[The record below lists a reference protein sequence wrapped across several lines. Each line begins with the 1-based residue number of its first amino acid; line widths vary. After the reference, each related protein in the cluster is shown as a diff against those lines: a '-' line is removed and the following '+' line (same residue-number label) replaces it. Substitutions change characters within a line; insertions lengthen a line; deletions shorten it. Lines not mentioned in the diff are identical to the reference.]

1 MKPIFGILCAL
12 VFCMQSHAQEIEHE
26 HPSHYA
32 LIENK
37 GQWDQKVLFQ
47 SKSQGNNIWVQQHGF
62 IYDIRDYSPMRR
74 AHMGKNTDTVTEI
87 KGLVAGAHFINSNEV
102 SEIVKEKALPY
113 YYNYF
118 LGNDSTKWASDVKS
132 FREVTLKNFYNGI
145 DLKVFDTPEK
155 FKYELWCSPGSPI
168 TDIQIDLVNFD
179 RISIDK
185 TGNLVLQTKLGAIIE
200 QKPVAYQM
208 LNGKLIPIS
217 CAFKLNGSVLT
228 FKLGKFDPLASVI
241 IDPVLVFATYSGSP
255 SDNFGMTATY
265 GHDGSA
271 YSAGTVFGNAYPTP
285 DNSAYDVTSN
295 FTQITNPVYGITDVY
310 VSKYSADGS
319 TMLWTTFLGGGN
331 TSNGTETAH
340 SLICDPNDNLYVY
353 GATSST
359 DFPIV
364 GGYQTSHGGGTPMA
378 NFFYNGVYFTNQ
390 GTDIYVAKISA
401 NGHNLLASTYMG
413 GSLNDGVNIRSNPFI
428 YTTPPPNHIYG
439 GPSDYDSLTTNYGDN
454 FRGEIML
461 DSLGNCLI
469 ASCSRSANFPVL
481 NAFQPTIGGQQD
493 GVLFKLNSNLS
504 TLIWSSYFG
513 GSNNDAC
520 YSVKIDSS
528 YNVVF
533 SGGTT
538 SNNIPGTAGGLNP
551 SYLGG
556 KADGFVGKLTP
567 NGQTL
572 VQSTYLGAN
581 QYDQAFF
588 VEINRN
594 DEVFVLG
601 QSQGGNFPV
610 INSQSYPG
618 SSQFIA
624 KLNPGLTAI
633 LNSTVFGNG
642 QPNIN
647 ISPAAFLVD
656 ICGNMYVSGWGA
668 NILQPTGLDGMP
680 VSSDALQS
688 TPANGFDFYLFVYK
702 RDFSGLLYGSYLGG
716 NQAEEHVDGGT
727 SRFDKNGVVYQSVCG
742 GCGGSSDFPTTPNAW
757 SNLNLNNSAITPGSN
772 NNCNNVVFKFDFQ
785 LLPKAEFNPSG
796 LGGCEDYTVT
806 LTNTSSQS
814 DSYEWDFGNGTTSTV
829 FSPTVTY
836 TEPGTYTV
844 QLRVTDSVCLLT
856 DTNEITITVLPDIQ
870 LAVSNDTILCSPMP
884 LTFTANSFG
893 SADYFI
899 WSSDILFSDTLNPS
913 TADSVLNITPGG
925 TTTYYVRAG
934 NTYCSKIDSVTVY
947 FIGGSLAIKGNDSIC
962 LNEPTTLTAN
972 IQVPG
977 VTFSYVWSPMS
988 ILTPTTQQNVVIA
1001 NPPVNQWVYV
1011 DANGSNGCFD
1021 RDSIYITVGTL
1032 SGAITAQA
1040 SPEYVVPG
1048 SSSTLTASPS
1058 GYSYV
1063 WYPQAGLSSPY
1074 SQITQATPEQTTL
1087 YTVSITDGICT
1098 KSASVKVNVLEV
1110 VCDRTY
1116 VYVPNA
1122 FSPNGDLENDV
1133 LYVRSAIATKILFRI
1148 FDRWGEMVFETT
1160 DQNIGWDGTFRDKL
1174 LKPDTYDYYLE
1185 ATCVQGEQ
1193 KIIKGNVTLIR

>member
-1 MKPIFGILCAL
+1 MKLLLLMFCVL
-12 VFCMQSHAQEIEHE
+12 VFGGQFVAQEIEHA
-26 HPSHYA
+26 HNNHYA
-32 LIENK
+32 LVENK
-37 GQWDQKVLFQ
+37 GQWDEKVLFQ

-62 IYDIRDYSPMRR
+62 IYDIRDYSPMKRI
-74 AHMGKNTDTVTEI
+74 HLGETVDSITQI
-87 KGLVAGAHFINSNEV
+87 KGVLAGAHFINSNEV
-102 SEIVKEKALPY
+102 SEIIKEKPLTY

-118 LGNDSTKWASDVKS
+118 LGNNSTKWASDVRS
-132 FREVTLKNFYNGI
+132 FQEVTLKNFYNGI

-168 TDIQIDLVNFD
+168 NTIQIDLVNFD
-179 RISIDK
+179 RVSINKAGD
-185 TGNLVLQTKLGAIIE
+185 LVLKTKLGEIIE
-200 QKPVAYQM
+200 QKPIAYQL
-208 LNGKLIPIS
+208 LNGKISPIPCS
-217 CAFKLNGSVLT
+217 FKLNGTVLS

-295 FTQITNPVYGITDVY
+295 FTSVTNGSYGITDVY
-310 VSKYSADGS
+310 VSKYASDGS

-331 TSNGTETAH
+331 GTQGTETAH
-340 SLICDPNDNLYVY
+340 SLICDANDNLYIY

-364 GGYQTSHGGGTPMA
+364 GGYQTGHAGGVPLA
-378 NFFYNGVYFTNQ
+378 NFYFNGVYFTNQ

-413 GSLNDGVNIRSNPFI
+413 GLQNDGVNIRSNPAV
-428 YTTPPPNHIYG
+428 YASPPPSHIYG
-439 GPSDYDSLTTNYGDN
+439 NTTDYDSLTTNYGDN

-461 DSLGNCLI
+461 DSVGNCMV
-469 ASCSRSANFPVL
+469 ASCSRSANFPTM
-481 NAFQPTIGGQQD
+481 NAFQPTLGGQQD
-493 GVLFKLNSNLS
+493 GVLFKLSSDLS
-504 TLIWSSYFG
+504 TLMWSSYFG

-528 YNVVF
+528 SNVVF

-538 SNNIPGTAGGLNP
+538 STNIPGTAGGLNP
-551 SYLGG
+551 NYLGG

-572 VQSTYLGAN
+572 LQSTYIGAN

-594 DEVFVLG
+594 DEIFVLG
-601 QSQGGNFPV
+601 QSVGGNFPV

-624 KLNPGLTAI
+624 KLNPTLTSI
-633 LNSTVFGNG
+633 VNSTVFGNG
-642 QPNIN
+642 GPNIN

-668 NILQPTGLDGMP
+668 NILQTTPLSGMP
-680 VSSDALQS
+680 ISSDAFQS
-688 TPANGFDFYLFVYK
+688 TTAGFDFYLFVYK
-702 RDFSGLLYGSYLGG
+702 RDFSGLLYASYLGG
-716 NQAEEHVDGGT
+716 NQSHEHVDGGT

-742 GCGGSSDFPTTPNAW
+742 GCGGHSDFPTSANAW
-757 SNLNLNNSAITPGSN
+757 SNLNLSS
-772 NNCNNVVFKFDFQ
+772 NCNNVVFKFDFQ

-806 LTNTSSQS
+806 LTNTSSPS
-814 DSYEWDFGNGTTSTV
+814 DSYEWDFGNGVTSTV

-836 TEPGTYTV
+836 TDPGTYTV

-856 DTNEITITVLPDIQ
+856 DTNQINITVLPSIQ
-870 LAVSNDTILCSPMP
+870 LSTSNDTILCSPLP
-884 LTFTANSFG
+884 LTFTANSNG
-893 SADYFI
+893 TADSFI
-899 WSSDILFSDTLNPS
+899 WSSNNQFTDTLNV
-913 TADSVLNITPGG
+913 TVADSILNITPTA
-925 TTTYYVRAG
+925 TTTYYIKAG
-934 NTYCSKIDSVTVY
+934 NSFCSKTDSVTVY
-947 FIGGSLAIKGNDSIC
+947 FIGGSLSLTGNDSIC
-962 LNEPTTLTAN
+962 LNDPTTLTAS
-972 IQVPG
+972 IQIPN
-977 VTFSYVWSPMS
+977 VTFNYVWSPTS
-988 ILTPTTQQNVVIA
+988 ILTPTAQQNVVIA
-1001 NPPVNQWVYV
+1001 NPPTSQWVYV

-1021 RDSIYITVGTL
+1021 SDSIYITVGNIAGTI
-1032 SGAITAQA
+1032 SAQA
-1040 SPEYVVPG
+1040 NPEYIVPG
-1048 SSSTLTASPS
+1048 GSSTLTALPA

-1063 WYPQAGLSSPY
+1063 WFPQTGLSNPY
-1074 SQITQATPEQTTL
+1074 GRITQATPEQTTQ
-1087 YTVSITDGICT
+1087 YIVNVTDGICI

-1160 DQNIGWDGTFRDKL
+1160 DQNIGWDGTFRNKL

>member
-1 MKPIFGILCAL
+1 MKPIFSIFCAL
-12 VFCMQSHAQEIEHE
+12 VFYTQIHAQEIEHQ

-32 LIENK
+32 LVENK
-37 GQWDQKVLFQ
+37 GQWDDKVLFQ
-47 SKSQGNNIWVQQHGF
+47 SRSQGNNIWVQQHGF
-62 IYDIRDYSPMRR
+62 LYDLRDYSPMKR
-74 AHMGKNTDTVTEI
+74 AHLGEGTDTSTEI
-87 KGLVAGAHFINSNEV
+87 KSVLSAAHFINSNEV
-102 SEIVKEKALPY
+102 YEIIKEKPLPY

-118 LGNDSTKWASDVKS
+118 LGNDSTKWTSDVRS
-132 FREVTLKNFYNGI
+132 FHEVTLKNFYNGI

-168 TDIQIDLVNFD
+168 TSIQIDLIHFQQ
-179 RISIDK
+179 ISIAKNGDLILK
-185 TGNLVLQTKLGAIIE
+185 TSLGEIIE
-200 QKPVAYQM
+200 QKPIAYQL
-208 LNGKLIPIS
+208 LNGKLTEIS
-217 CAFKLNGSVLT
+217 CAFKLNGTVLS
-228 FKLGKFDPLASVI
+228 FKLGKFNPLASVI

-265 GHDGSA
+265 GYDGSA

-285 DNSAYDVTSN
+285 DNSAYDITST
-295 FTQITNPVYGITDVY
+295 FTAVTNPTYGITDVF
-310 VSKYSADGS
+310 VSKYSSDGED
-319 TMLWTTFLGGGN
+319 MIWTTFLGGGSP
-331 TSNGTETAH
+331 TQGTETAH
-340 SLICDPNDNLYVY
+340 SLICDRNNNLYIY

-359 DFPIV
+359 NFPIV
-364 GGYQTSHGGGTPMA
+364 NGYQTTHGGGTPLA
-378 NFFYNGVYFTNQ
+378 NFYYNGVYFTNQ

-413 GSLNDGVNIRSNPFI
+413 GLLNDGVNISSNPTV
-428 YTTPPPNHIYG
+428 YPSPPPAHIYG
-439 GPSDYDSLTTNYGDN
+439 STADYDSLTNNYGDN

-461 DSLGNCLI
+461 DSLGNCI
-469 ASCSRSANFPVL
+469 VASCSRSDNFPVL
-481 NAFQPTIGGQQD
+481 NAFQPTKGGQQD
-493 GVLFKLNSNLS
+493 GVLFKLSSNLS
-504 TLIWSSYFG
+504 TLMWSSYFG
-513 GSNNDAC
+513 GSKNDAC

-533 SGGTT
+533 AGGTA

-551 SYLGG
+551 GYLGG

-572 VQSTYLGAN
+572 TQSTYIGTN
-581 QYDQAFF
+581 QYDQVFF

-594 DEVFVLG
+594 DEIFVLG
-601 QSQGGNFPV
+601 QSVGGNFPV

-624 KLNPGLTAI
+624 KLNPTLTAI
-633 LNSTVFGNG
+633 VNSTVFGNG
-642 QPNIN
+642 SPNIN

-668 NILQPTGLDGMP
+668 NILQGTPLTGMP
-680 VSSDALQS
+680 VSSDAFQS
-688 TPANGFDFYLFVYK
+688 SSGDGFNFYLFVYK

-716 NQAEEHVDGGT
+716 GQAHEHVDGGT

-742 GCGGSSDFPTTPNAW
+742 GCGGNSDFPTTPNAW
-757 SNLNLNNSAITPGSN
+757 SNTNLST
-772 NNCNNVVFKFDFQ
+772 NCNNVVFKFDFQ
-785 LLPKAEFNPSG
+785 LLPKAEFNSSG

-806 LTNTSSQS
+806 LTNTSSPS

-836 TEPGTYTV
+836 TDPGVYDIE
-844 QLRVTDSVCLLT
+844 LRVTDSVCLLT
-856 DTNEITITVLPDIQ
+856 DTTQITITVLPEIQ
-870 LAVSNDTILCSPMP
+870 LAVSNDTILCSPLP
-884 LTFTANSFG
+884 LVFTANSFG
-893 SADYFI
+893 SADFFI
-899 WSSDILFSDTLNPS
+899 WSSNNQFTDTLN
-913 TADSVLNITPGG
+913 TTIADSTLTMTPGA
-925 TTTYYVRAG
+925 TTTYYVQAG
-934 NTYCSKIDSVTVY
+934 NSFCSEIDSVTVY
-947 FIGGSLAIKGNDSIC
+947 FIGGTLDISGNDSIC
-962 LNEPTTLTAN
+962 LSEPTTLTAL
-972 IQVPG
+972 IQIPG
-977 VTFSYVWSPMS
+977 ITFNYVWSPIS
-988 ILTPTTQQNVVIA
+988 ILTPTAQQNVVIA
-1001 NPPVNQWVYV
+1001 NPPTSQWVYV
-1011 DANGSNGCFD
+1011 DASGSNGCFD
-1021 RDSIYITVGTL
+1021 RDSIFVTVGSI
-1032 SGAITAQA
+1032 SGAITATA
-1040 SPEYVVPG
+1040 NPEYVVPG
-1048 SSSTLTASPS
+1048 GSSTLTALPA

-1063 WYPQAGLSSPY
+1063 WFPQAGLSNPY
-1074 SQITQATPEQTTL
+1074 SQITQATPEQTTT
-1087 YTVSITDGICT
+1087 YVVSVTDGICT

-1116 VYVPNA
+1116 VYIPNA

>member
-1 MKPIFGILCAL
+1 MKPIFGIFCAL
-12 VFCMQSHAQEIEHE
+12 VFYVQSHAQEIAHE
-26 HPSHYA
+26 HPKHYA
-32 LIENK
+32 LVENK
-37 GQWDQKVLFQ
+37 GQWDEKVLFR
-47 SKSQGNNIWVQQHGF
+47 SRSQGNNIWVQQHGF
-62 IYDIRDYSPMRR
+62 IYDIRDYSPMWR
-74 AHMGKNTDTVTEI
+74 AHMGKSRDSVTEI

-102 SEIVKEKALPY
+102 SEIIKEKPLGY

-118 LGNDSTKWASDVKS
+118 IGNDSTRWASDVKS

-145 DLKVFDTPEK
+145 DLKIFDTPEK
-155 FKYELWCSPGSPI
+155 FKYELWCSPGSPVQ
-168 TDIQIDLVNFD
+168 DIQIDMVNFD
-179 RISIDK
+179 RVSINKNGD
-185 TGNLVLQTKLGAIIE
+185 LVLQTKLGEIIE
-200 QKPVAYQM
+200 QKPIAYQM
-208 LNGKLIPIS
+208 LNGKLTPVS
-217 CAFKLNGSVLT
+217 CAFKLNGTILT
-228 FKLGKFDPLASVI
+228 FRLGKFDPLASVI

-265 GHDGSA
+265 GYDGTA

-285 DNSAYDVTSN
+285 DNAAFDVTSN
-295 FTQITNPVYGITDVY
+295 FTQTTNPTYGITDVF
-310 VSKYSADGS
+310 VSKYSPDGEN
-319 TMLWTTFLGGGN
+319 MLWTTFLGGGN
-331 TSNGTETAH
+331 TTDGSETAH
-340 SLICDPNDNLYVY
+340 SLICDQNNNLYIY

-359 DFPIV
+359 DFPTV
-364 GGYQTSHGGGTPMA
+364 NAYQAAHAGGVSGA
-378 NFFYNGVYFTNQ
+378 NFTSNGVYFNTQ
-390 GTDIYVAKISA
+390 GTDIYVSKISA
-401 NGHNLLASTYMG
+401 NGHNLLASTYVG
-413 GSLNDGVNIRSNPFI
+413 GSQNDGVNMKS
-428 YTTPPPNHIYG
+428 G
-439 GPSDYDSLTTNYGDN
+439 VLSYDSLTTNYGDN

-461 DSLGNCLI
+461 DSIGNCI
-469 ASCSRSANFPVL
+469 VASSSRSTNFPVL
-481 NAFQPTIGGQQD
+481 NAFQPAKAGQQD
-493 GVLFKLNSNLS
+493 GVIFKLSNDLS
-504 TLIWSSYFG
+504 TMMWSSYFG
-513 GSNNDAC
+513 GTNNDAC

-528 YNVVF
+528 YNIVF
-533 SGGTT
+533 SGGT
-538 SNNIPGTAGGLNP
+538 SSPDIPGTTGGLNP
-551 SYLGG
+551 NYLGG

-572 VQSTYLGAN
+572 TQSTYIGAN

-594 DEVFVLG
+594 DEIFVLG
-601 QSQGGNFPV
+601 QSVGGNFPV
-610 INSQSYPG
+610 INSQSYPN

-624 KLNPGLTAI
+624 KLNPTLTTI
-633 LNSTVFGNG
+633 MNSTVFGNG
-642 QPNIN
+642 SPNIN

-668 NILQPTGLDGMP
+668 NILQTTPLSGMP
-680 VSSDALQS
+680 ISPDAYQSSSGD
-688 TPANGFDFYLFVYK
+688 GFNFYLFVYK
-702 RDFSGLLYGSYLGG
+702 RDFSGLLYASYLGG
-716 NQAEEHVDGGT
+716 DEAEEHVDGGT

-757 SNLNLNNSAITPGSN
+757 SNFNLNSGPGTN

-806 LTNTSSQS
+806 FTNTSSPS
-814 DSYEWDFGNGTTSTV
+814 DSYEWDLGNGNTSTV

-856 DTNEITITVLPDIQ
+856 DTTEITINVLPDIQ
-870 LAVSNDTILCSPMP
+870 LAVSNDTILCSPLP
-884 LTFTANSFG
+884 LTFTANSSG

-913 TADSVLNITPGG
+913 VADSVLNITPGG
-925 TTTYYVRAG
+925 TTTYYIRAG
-934 NTYCSKIDSVTVY
+934 NAYCSKIDSVTVF
-947 FIGGSLAIKGNDSIC
+947 FIGGSLAITGNDSIC

-972 IQVPG
+972 IQVPN
-977 VTFSYVWSPMS
+977 VTFNYVWSPMN
-988 ILTPTTQQNVVIA
+988 ILTATPQENVVIA
-1001 NPPVNQWVYV
+1001 NPPTSQWVYV

-1021 RDSIYITVGTL
+1021 RDSIYVSVGTL
-1032 SGAITAQA
+1032 SGAVTAQA
-1040 SPEYVVPG
+1040 NPEYVVPG

-1074 SQITQATPEQTTL
+1074 SQITQAAPEQTTL

>member
-1 MKPIFGILCAL
+1 MKPIFGIFCAL
-12 VFCMQSHAQEIEHE
+12 VFCTRLVAQEIEHQ

-32 LIENK
+32 LVENK
-37 GQWDQKVLFQ
+37 GQWDEKVLFQ
-47 SKSQGNNIWVQQHGF
+47 SKSRGNNIWVQQHGF
-62 IYDIRDYSPMRR
+62 LYDLRDYSPMRR
-74 AHMGKNTDTVTEI
+74 AHAQKSTDTLTSDQLQGV
-87 KGLVAGAHFINSNEV
+87 LAGAHFINSNEV
-102 SEIVKEKALPY
+102 YEIIKEQPLPF

-118 LGNDSTKWASDVKS
+118 LGNDSSRWTSDVRS

-155 FKYELWCSPGSPI
+155 FKYELWCAPGSPI
-168 TDIQIDLVNFD
+168 NSIQIELKNF
-179 RISIDK
+179 RQISIAKNGD
-185 TGNLVLQTKLGAIIE
+185 LILQTGLCEIIE
-200 QKPVAYQM
+200 QKPIAYQL
-208 LNGKLIPIS
+208 LNGKLSPIS
-217 CAFKLNGSVLT
+217 CMFKLVGNILS
-228 FKLGKFDPLASVI
+228 FKLGKFDPLASII

-271 YSAGTVFGNAYPTP
+271 YSAGTLFGNAYPTP

-295 FTQITNPVYGITDVY
+295 FTAVTNPTYGITDVY
-310 VSKYSADGS
+310 VSKYSADGQD
-319 TMLWTTFLGGGN
+319 MIWTTFLGGGN
-331 TSNGTETAH
+331 GTQGTETAH
-340 SLICDPNDNLYVY
+340 SLITDKNDNLYIY

-364 GGYQTSHGGGTPMA
+364 GGYQTSHAGGA
-378 NFFYNGVYFTNQ
+378 SNSNFYFNGVYFTNQ

-413 GSLNDGVNIRSNPFI
+413 GSLNDGINTKVTSGI
-428 YTTPPPNHIYG
+428 YN
-439 GPSDYDSLTTNYGDN
+439 SVASYDSLTTNYGDN
-454 FRGEIML
+454 FRGEIMI
-461 DSLGNCLI
+461 DSLGNCLV
-469 ASCSRSANFPVL
+469 ASCSRSDNFPTL
-481 NAFQPTIGGQQD
+481 NAFQPAKGGQQD
-493 GVLFKLNSNLS
+493 GVLFKLSNDLS
-504 TLIWSSYFG
+504 TLMWSSYFG

-533 SGGTT
+533 SGGT
-538 SNNIPGTAGGLNP
+538 SSSDLPGTTGGLNP
-551 SYLGG
+551 NYLGG

-572 VQSTYLGAN
+572 LQSTYLGAN

-594 DEVFVLG
+594 DEIFVLG
-601 QSQGGNFPV
+601 QSVGGNFPV

-624 KLNPGLTAI
+624 KLNPTLTSI
-633 LNSTVFGNG
+633 VNSTVFGNG
-642 QPNIN
+642 NPGIN

-668 NILQPTGLDGMP
+668 NILQSTPLSGMP
-680 VSSDALQS
+680 LSPDAYQN
-688 TPANGFDFYLFVYK
+688 TTTGFDFYLFVYK
-702 RDFSGLLYGSYLGG
+702 RDFSGLLYGSYMGG
-716 NQAEEHVDGGT
+716 VSAEEHVDGGT
-727 SRFDKNGVVYQSVCG
+727 SRFDKNGVVYQSVCAGCNTCG
-742 GCGGSSDFPTTPNAW
+742 GCPNVNSDFPTTPNAW
-757 SNLNLNNSAITPGSN
+757 SNLNLNDTDLNPGSN

-796 LGGCEDYTVT
+796 VGGCEDYTVT
-806 LTNTSSQS
+806 LTNTSSPS
-814 DSYEWDFGNGTTSTV
+814 DSYEWDFGNGVTSTV

-856 DTNEITITVLPDIQ
+856 DTNQITITVLPDIQ
-870 LAVSNDTILCSPMP
+870 LAVSNDTILCSPLP
-884 LTFTANSFG
+884 LTFTANSSG
-893 SADYFI
+893 TADYFV
-899 WSSDILFSDTLNPS
+899 WSSNLQFTDTLNP
-913 TADSVLNITPGG
+913 TVADSVISVTPGA

-934 NTYCSKIDSVTVY
+934 NAYCSKIDSVTVF
-947 FIGGSLAIKGNDSIC
+947 FIGGSLEITGNDSIC
-962 LNEPTTLTAN
+962 LNEPTTLTAL

-977 VTFSYVWSPMS
+977 ITFNYTWSPTN
-988 ILTPTTQQNVVIA
+988 ILTPTPQQNVVIA
-1001 NPPVNQWVYV
+1001 NPPASQWVYV
-1011 DANGSNGCFD
+1011 DASGSNGCFD
-1021 RDSIYITVGTL
+1021 RDSIFVTVGSI
-1032 SGAITAQA
+1032 SGAVTAQA
-1040 SPEYVVPG
+1040 NPEYIVPG
-1048 SSSTLTASPS
+1048 GSSTLTALPA

-1063 WYPQAGLSSPY
+1063 WFPQAGLSNPY
-1074 SQITQATPEQTTL
+1074 SQITQATPEQTMT
-1087 YTVSITDGICT
+1087 YIVSVTDGICT

-1133 LYVRSAIATKILFRI
+1133 LYVRSAIATKILFRV

>member
-1 MKPIFGILCAL
+1 MKLLLLIFCVL
-12 VFCMQSHAQEIEHE
+12 VFGGQLVAQEIEHT
-26 HPSHYA
+26 HNTHYA

-37 GQWDQKVLFQ
+37 GQWAEKVLFQ

-74 AHMGKNTDTVTEI
+74 AHMGEASDSVTQI
-87 KGLVAGAHFINSNEV
+87 KGILAGAHFINSNEV
-102 SEIVKEKALPY
+102 SDIVKEKPLTY

-118 LGNDSTKWASDVKS
+118 LGNDSTKWASDVRS
-132 FREVTLKNFYNGI
+132 FQEVTLKNFYNGI

-168 TDIQIDLVNFD
+168 NAIQVDMVNFD
-179 RISIDK
+179 QVSINK
-185 TGNLVLQTKLGAIIE
+185 TGDLVLKTKQGVITE
-200 QKPVAYQM
+200 QKPVAYQL
-208 LNGKLIPIS
+208 LNGKLTEIS
-217 CAFKLNGSVLT
+217 CAFKLNGTVLT
-228 FKLGKFDPLASVI
+228 FKLGKFDPLANII

-255 SDNFGMTATY
+255 TDNFGMTATY

-295 FTQITNPVYGITDVY
+295 FTSVTNGSYGITDVY
-310 VSKYSADGS
+310 VSKYSSDGS
-319 TMLWTTFLGGGN
+319 NMIWTTFLGGGG
-331 TSNGTETAH
+331 TTQGTETAH
-340 SLICDPNDNLYVY
+340 SLICDVNDNLYIY

-364 GGYQTSHGGGTPMA
+364 GGYQAGHGGGTPLA
-378 NFFYNGVYFTNQ
+378 NFFFNGVYFTNQ

-413 GSLNDGVNIRSNPFI
+413 GSQNDGVNIRSNPAV
-428 YTTPPPNHIYG
+428 YASPPPTHIYG
-439 GPSDYDSLTTNYGDN
+439 NTTDYDSLTTNYGDN

-461 DSLGNCLI
+461 DSLGNCLV
-469 ASCSRSANFPVL
+469 ASCSRSANFPTL
-481 NAFQPTIGGQQD
+481 NAFQSTLGGQQD
-493 GVLFKLNSNLS
+493 GVLFKLNSDLS
-504 TLIWSSYFG
+504 TLMWSSYFG

-538 SNNIPGTAGGLNP
+538 STNIPGTAGGLNP
-551 SYLGG
+551 NYLGG

-572 VQSTYLGAN
+572 LQSTYIGAN

-594 DEVFVLG
+594 DEIFVLG
-601 QSQGGNFPV
+601 QSTGGNFPV

-624 KLNPGLTAI
+624 KLNPTLTSI
-633 LNSTVFGNG
+633 INSTVFGNG

-668 NILQPTGLDGMP
+668 NILQSTPLSGMP
-680 VSSDALQS
+680 VSSDAFQAN
-688 TPANGFDFYLFVYK
+688 PANGFDFYLFVYK

-742 GCGGSSDFPTTPNAW
+742 GCGGHSDFPTSANAW
-757 SNLNLNNSAITPGSN
+757 SNNNLSS
-772 NNCNNVVFKFDFQ
+772 NCNNVVFKFDFQ
-785 LLPKAEFNPSG
+785 LLPKAEFNASG

-806 LTNTSSQS
+806 LTNTSSPS
-814 DSYEWDFGNGTTSTV
+814 DAYQWDFGNGTTSTV

-836 TEPGTYTV
+836 TEPGIYDV

-856 DTNEITITVLPDIQ
+856 DTTQITITVLPEIQ
-870 LAVSNDTILCSPMP
+870 LAVSNDTILCSPLP
-884 LTFTANSFG
+884 LVFTANSFG
-893 SADYFI
+893 TADSFI
-899 WSSDILFSDTLNPS
+899 WSSNNQFTDTLNV
-913 TADSVLNITPGG
+913 TVADSIVNVTPGT
-925 TTTYYVRAG
+925 TTTYYISAG
-934 NTYCSKIDSVTVY
+934 NAYCSKIDSVTVY
-947 FIGGSLAIKGNDSIC
+947 FIGGSLSLTGNDSIC
-962 LNEPTTLTAN
+962 LNDPTTLTAS
-972 IQVPG
+972 IQIPG

-988 ILTPTTQQNVVIA
+988 ILTPTAQQNVVIA
-1001 NPPVNQWVYV
+1001 NPLTSQWVYV

-1021 RDSIYITVGTL
+1021 RDSIYISVGSI

-1040 SPEYVVPG
+1040 NPEFVVPG
-1048 SSSTLTASPS
+1048 NSTTLTALPA

-1063 WYPQAGLSSPY
+1063 WFPQAGLSNPY
-1074 SQITQATPEQTTL
+1074 GQITQATPEQTTQ
-1087 YTVSITDGICT
+1087 YVVNVTDGICI

-1148 FDRWGEMVFETT
+1148 FDRWGELVFETT
-1160 DQNIGWDGTFRDKL
+1160 DQAIGWDGTFRDKL

>member
-1 MKPIFGILCAL
+1 MKPIFGIFCAL
-12 VFCMQSHAQEIEHE
+12 VFYMQFYAQEIEHQ

-32 LIENK
+32 LVENK
-37 GQWDQKVLFQ
+37 GQWDEKVLFQ
-47 SKSQGNNIWVQQHGF
+47 SRSQGNNIWVQQHGF
-62 IYDIRDYSPMRR
+62 LYDLRDYSPMKR
-74 AHMGKNTDTVTEI
+74 AHLGKSADTSTEI
-87 KGLVAGAHFINSNEV
+87 KSSLSAANFLNSNEV
-102 SEIVKEKALPY
+102 YEIIKEKPLPY

-118 LGNDSTKWASDVKS
+118 LGNDSTKWTSDVRS

-168 TDIQIDLVNFD
+168 NNIQIDLIHFQQV
-179 RISIDK
+179 SIAKNGDLILR
-185 TGNLVLQTKLGAIIE
+185 TSLGEIIE
-200 QKPVAYQM
+200 QKPIAYQL
-208 LNGKLIPIS
+208 LNGKLTEIP
-217 CAFKLNGSVLT
+217 CNFKLNGTILS
-228 FKLGKFDPLASVI
+228 FKLGKYNPLASVI

-265 GHDGSA
+265 GYDGSA
-271 YSAGTVFGNAYPTP
+271 YSAGTIYGNAYPTP
-285 DNSAYDVTSN
+285 DNSAYDITST
-295 FTQITNPVYGITDVY
+295 FTAVTNPTYGITDVF
-310 VSKYSADGS
+310 VSKYSPDGQD
-319 TMLWTTFLGGGN
+319 MLWTTFLGGGSP
-331 TSNGTETAH
+331 TEGTETAH
-340 SLICDPNDNLYVY
+340 SLICDRNNNLYIY

-359 DFPIV
+359 NFPTV
-364 GGYQTSHGGGTPMA
+364 NAYQPLHAGGAAGA
-378 NFFYNGVYFTNQ
+378 NFTSNGVHFNSP
-390 GTDIYVAKISA
+390 GTDIYVSKISA
-401 NGHNLLASTYMG
+401 NGHNLLASTYVG
-413 GSLNDGVNIRSNPFI
+413 GSLNDGVNMKSGAN
-428 YTTPPPNHIYG
+428 T
-439 GPSDYDSLTTNYGDN
+439 YDSLTTNYGDN

-469 ASCSRSANFPVL
+469 ASSSRSNNFPVL
-481 NAFQPTIGGQQD
+481 NAFQPTKAGQQD
-493 GVLFKLNSNLS
+493 GVIFKLTSDLS
-504 TLIWSSYFG
+504 TMLWSSYFG
-513 GSNNDAC
+513 GTNNDAC

-533 SGGTT
+533 SGGT
-538 SNNIPGTAGGLNP
+538 SSLDIPGTTGGLQP

-572 VQSTYLGAN
+572 TQSTYIGAN

-594 DEVFVLG
+594 DEIFVLG
-601 QSQGGNFPV
+601 QSVGGNFPV
-610 INSQSYPG
+610 INSQSYPN

-624 KLNPGLTAI
+624 KLNPTLTTI
-633 LNSTVFGNG
+633 VNSTVFGNG
-642 QPNIN
+642 SPNIN

-668 NILQPTGLDGMP
+668 NILQATPLSGMP
-680 VSSDALQS
+680 VSSDAFQS
-688 TPANGFDFYLFVYK
+688 SSGDGFNFYLFVYK

-716 NQAEEHVDGGT
+716 GQAQEHVDGGT
-727 SRFDKNGVVYQSVCG
+727 SRFDKNGIVYQSVCG
-742 GCGGSSDFPTTPNAW
+742 GCQGHSDFPTTPNAW
-757 SNLNLNNSAITPGSN
+757 SNNNLST
-772 NNCNNVVFKFDFQ
+772 NCNNVVFKFDFQ

-806 LTNTSSQS
+806 LTNTSSPS

-836 TEPGTYTV
+836 TEPGVYSV

-870 LAVSNDTILCSPMP
+870 LAVSNDTILCSPLP
-884 LTFTANSFG
+884 LVFTANSFG

-899 WSSDILFSDTLNPS
+899 WSSNSQFTDTLN
-913 TADSVLNITPGG
+913 TTVADSILNVTPGA
-925 TTTYYVRAG
+925 TTTYYVQAG
-934 NTYCSKIDSVTVY
+934 NAFCSKIDSVTVY
-947 FIGGSLAIKGNDSIC
+947 FIGGTLNISGNDSIC
-962 LNEPTTLTAN
+962 LNEPTTLTAL
-972 IQVPG
+972 IQIPG
-977 VTFSYVWSPMS
+977 ITFNYVWSPTS
-988 ILTPTTQQNVVIA
+988 ILTPTAQQNVVIA
-1001 NPPVNQWVYV
+1001 NPPTSQWVYV
-1011 DANGSNGCFD
+1011 DASGSNGCFD
-1021 RDSIYITVGTL
+1021 RDSIFVTVGSI
-1032 SGAITAQA
+1032 SGAVTATA
-1040 SPEYVVPG
+1040 NPEYIVPG
-1048 SSSTLTASPS
+1048 GSSTLTALPA

-1063 WYPQAGLSSPY
+1063 WFPPIGLSNPY
-1074 SQITQATPEQTTL
+1074 SQITQATPEQTTT
-1087 YTVSITDGICT
+1087 YVVSVTDGICT
-1098 KSASVKVNVLEV
+1098 KSASVKVHVLEV

-1116 VYVPNA
+1116 VYIPNA

>member
-1 MKPIFGILCAL
+1 MKPIFGIFCAL
-12 VFCMQSHAQEIEHE
+12 VFYVQSYAQEINHE

-32 LIENK
+32 LVENK
-37 GQWDQKVLFQ
+37 GQWDEKVLFQ
-47 SKSQGNNIWVQQHGF
+47 SRSQGNNIWVQQHGF
-62 IYDIRDYSPMRR
+62 LYDLRDYSPMKR
-74 AHMGKNTDTVTEI
+74 AHAVNNPDTSTTI
-87 KGLVAGAHFINSNEV
+87 KSTLSAAHFIGSNEV
-102 SEIVKEKALPY
+102 YEIVKEQPLPY

-118 LGNDSTKWASDVKS
+118 LGNDSSRWTSDVRS

-145 DLKVFDTPEK
+145 DLKIFDTPEK
-155 FKYELWCSPGSPI
+155 FKYELWCSPGSPMGNI
-168 TDIQIDLVNFD
+168 RVDLKNFRQISIAKNGDLVLET
-179 RISIDK
+179 S
-185 TGNLVLQTKLGAIIE
+185 LGKIIE
-200 QKPVAYQM
+200 QKPVAYQL
-208 LNGKLIPIS
+208 LNGKLTEIP
-217 CAFKLNGSVLT
+217 CAFKLNGTILT
-228 FKLGKFDPLASVI
+228 FKLGKYNPLASVI

-265 GHDGSA
+265 GYDGTA

-295 FTQITNPVYGITDVY
+295 FTQTTNPVYGITDVY
-310 VSKYSADGS
+310 VSRYSADGE

-331 TSNGTETAH
+331 ISQGTETAH
-340 SLICDPNDNLYVY
+340 SLICDQNNNLYVY

-364 GGYQTSHGGGTPMA
+364 GGYQTAHAGGASGS
-378 NFFYNGVYFTNQ
+378 NFYYNGVYFTNQ

-413 GSLNDGVNIRSNPFI
+413 GSLNDGVNIRSNPTV
-428 YTTPPPNHIYG
+428 YTVPPPNYIYG
-439 GPSDYDSLTTNYGDN
+439 GPNDYDSLTTNYGDN

-461 DSLGNCLI
+461 DSLGNCLV

-481 NAFQPTIGGQQD
+481 NAFQPASGGQQD

-504 TLIWSSYFG
+504 TLMWSSYFG

-533 SGGTT
+533 AGGTSST
-538 SNNIPGTAGGLNP
+538 NLPGTTGGLNP
-551 SYLGG
+551 GYLGG
-556 KADGFVGKLTP
+556 ECDGFVGKLTP

-572 VQSTYLGAN
+572 LQSTYIGDTL
-581 QYDQAFF
+581 YDQTFF
-588 VEINRN
+588 IEINRN
-594 DEVFVLG
+594 DEIFVLG
-601 QSQGGNFPV
+601 QSEGGNFPV
-610 INSQSYPG
+610 INSQSYPN

-624 KLNPGLTAI
+624 KLDPNLTSI

-642 QPNIN
+642 SPNIN

-668 NILQPTGLDGMP
+668 NILHPSGLTGMP
-680 VSSDALQS
+680 VSSDAYQS
-688 TPANGFDFYLFVYK
+688 SSGDGFNFYLFVYK

-742 GCGGSSDFPTTPNAW
+742 GCGGFSDFPTTANAW
-757 SNLNLNNSAITPGSN
+757 SEDNLST
-772 NNCNNVVFKFDFQ
+772 NCNNVVFKFDFQ
-785 LLPKAEFNPSG
+785 LLPKAEFTPSS
-796 LGGCEDYTVT
+796 LGGCEDFTVT
-806 LTNTSSQS
+806 FTNTSSPS
-814 DSYEWDFGNGTTSTV
+814 DSYEWDLGNGTTSTV

-856 DTNEITITVLPDIQ
+856 DTNEITINVLPDIQ
-870 LAVSNDTILCSPMP
+870 LAVSNDTILCSPLP
-884 LTFTANSFG
+884 LTFTANSSG

-913 TADSVLNITPGG
+913 VADSILNITPGG

-934 NTYCSKIDSVTVY
+934 NAYCSKIDSVTVF
-947 FIGGSLAIKGNDSIC
+947 FIGGSLTITGNDSIC

-972 IQVPG
+972 INVPN
-977 VTFSYVWSPMS
+977 VTFSYVWSPTN
-988 ILTPTTQQNVVIA
+988 ILTATPQQNVVIA
-1001 NPPVNQWVYV
+1001 NPPVSQWVYV

-1021 RDSIYITVGTL
+1021 RDSIYVTVGTL
-1032 SGAITAQA
+1032 SGTVSAQA
-1040 SPEYVVPG
+1040 NPEYVVPG
-1048 SSSTLTASPS
+1048 GSSTLTASPS

-1063 WYPQAGLSSPY
+1063 WFPQAGLSSPY

>member
-1 MKPIFGILCAL
+1 MKPIFGIFCAL
-12 VFCMQSHAQEIEHE
+12 VFYVQSHAQEIAHE
-26 HPSHYA
+26 HPEHYA
-32 LIENK
+32 LVENK
-37 GQWDQKVLFQ
+37 GQWDKKVLFQ

-62 IYDIRDYSPMRR
+62 IYDIRDYSPMWR
-74 AHMGKNTDTVTEI
+74 AHAKNINDTTTVDQLQ
-87 KGLVAGAHFINSNEV
+87 GVLAGAHFINSNEV
-102 SEIVKEKALPY
+102 SEIIKEKPLNY

-118 LGNDSTKWASDVKS
+118 IGNDSTRWASDVRS

-168 TDIQIDLVNFD
+168 QDIQIDMVNFD
-179 RISIDK
+179 RVSIDK
-185 TGNLVLQTKLGAIIE
+185 SGNLILQTKLGEIIE
-200 QKPVAYQM
+200 QKPIAWQM
-208 LNGKLIPIS
+208 LNGKLTPVS
-217 CAFKLNGSVLT
+217 CAFKLNGTILT

-241 IDPVLVFATYSGSP
+241 IDPVLVFATYSGSLT
-255 SDNFGMTATY
+255 DNFGMTATY
-265 GHDGSA
+265 GHDGTA
-271 YSAGTVFGNAYPTP
+271 YSAGTVYGNAYPTP

-295 FTQITNPVYGITDVY
+295 FTQISNPTYGITDVF
-310 VSKYSADGS
+310 VSKYSADGEN
-319 TMLWTTFLGGGN
+319 MLWTTFLGGGN
-331 TSNGTETAH
+331 SDQGTETAH
-340 SLICDPNDNLYVY
+340 SLICDPNNNVYIY
-353 GATSST
+353 GATSSR

-364 GGYQTSHGGGTPMA
+364 NGYQPVHGEGVAGA
-378 NFFYNGVYFTNQ
+378 NFFNNGVYFNNMSPGSPTTLH
-390 GTDIYVAKISA
+390 GTDIFVSKISS
-401 NGHNLLASTYMG
+401 NGHNLLGSTFMG
-413 GSLNDGVNIRSNPFI
+413 GSHNDGVNMKSGAL
-428 YTTPPPNHIYG
+428 T
-439 GPSDYDSLTTNYGDN
+439 YDSLTTNYGDN

-461 DSLGNCLI
+461 DSAGNCI
-469 ASCSRSANFPVL
+469 VASCTRSTDFPVL
-481 NAFQPTIGGQQD
+481 NAFQPTKSGQQD
-493 GVLFKLNSNLS
+493 GVIFKLSSDLS
-504 TLIWSSYFG
+504 TMLWSSYFG
-513 GSNNDAC
+513 GTNNDAC

-528 YNVVF
+528 YNIVF
-533 SGGTT
+533 SGGTSST
-538 SNNIPGTAGGLNP
+538 DIPGTTGGLNP
-551 SYLGG
+551 NYLGG

-572 VQSTYLGAN
+572 TQSTYIGAN

-594 DEVFVLG
+594 DEIFVLG
-601 QSQGGNFPV
+601 QSVGGNFPV
-610 INSQSYPG
+610 INSQSYPN

-624 KLNPGLTAI
+624 KLNPTLTSI

-642 QPNIN
+642 SPNIN

-668 NILQPTGLDGMP
+668 NILQTTPLSGMP
-680 VSSDALQS
+680 ISSDAYQS
-688 TPANGFDFYLFVYK
+688 SSGDGFNFYLFVYK

-716 NQAEEHVDGGT
+716 GQAHEHVDGGT

-742 GCGGSSDFPTTPNAW
+742 GCGGFSDFPTSANAW
-757 SNLNLNNSAITPGSN
+757 SNDNLSD
-772 NNCNNVVFKFDFQ
+772 NCNNVVFKFDFQ
-785 LLPKAEFNPSG
+785 LLPKAEFTPSS
-796 LGGCEDYTVT
+796 LGGCEDFTVT
-806 LTNTSSQS
+806 FTNTSSPS
-814 DSYEWDFGNGTTSTV
+814 DSYEWDLGNGTTSTV

-836 TEPGTYTV
+836 TEPGMYTV

-856 DTNEITITVLPDIQ
+856 DTNEITINVLPDIQ
-870 LAVSNDTILCSPMP
+870 LAVSNDTILCSPLP
-884 LTFTANSFG
+884 LTFTANSSG

-913 TADSVLNITPGG
+913 VADSVLNITPGG

-934 NTYCSKIDSVTVY
+934 NAYCSKIDSVTVF
-947 FIGGSLAIKGNDSIC
+947 FIGGSLTINGNDSIC

-972 IQVPG
+972 IQVPN
-977 VTFSYVWSPMS
+977 VTFSYVWSPTN
-988 ILTPTTQQNVVIA
+988 ILTATPQQNVVIA
-1001 NPPVNQWVYV
+1001 NPPVSQWVYV

-1021 RDSIYITVGTL
+1021 RDSIYVTVGTL
-1032 SGAITAQA
+1032 SGAVTAQA
-1040 SPEYVVPG
+1040 NPEYVVPG
-1048 SSSTLTASPS
+1048 GNSTLTASPS
-1058 GYSYV
+1058 GYSYA
-1063 WYPQAGLSSPY
+1063 WFPQAGLSSPY
-1074 SQITQATPEQTTL
+1074 SQITQASPEQTTL

>member
-1 MKPIFGILCAL
+1 MKPIFGIFCAL
-12 VFCMQSHAQEIEHE
+12 VFYVQCYAQEIEHQ

-37 GQWDQKVLFQ
+37 GQWDSKVLFQ

-74 AHMGKNTDTVTEI
+74 AHAQKSTDT
-87 KGLVAGAHFINSNEV
+87 LVSDQLQGVLAGAHFLNSNEV

-168 TDIQIDLVNFD
+168 QEIQIDLVNFD
-179 RISIDK
+179 QVSINKNGD
-185 TGNLVLQTKLGAIIE
+185 LVLKTKLGEIIE
-200 QKPVAYQM
+200 QKPVAWQM
-208 LNGKLIPIS
+208 LNGKLTPVTCS
-217 CAFKLNGSVLT
+217 FKLNGRVVS

-271 YSAGTVFGNAYPTP
+271 YSAGTLFGNAYPTP

-295 FTQITNPVYGITDVY
+295 FTAVTNPTYGITDVY
-310 VSKYSADGS
+310 VSKYSPDGED
-319 TMLWTTFLGGGN
+319 MIWTTFLGGGN
-331 TSNGTETAH
+331 GTQGTETAH
-340 SLICDPNDNLYVY
+340 SLICDKNDNLYIY

-364 GGYQTSHGGGTPMA
+364 GGYQTAHAGGSSA
-378 NFFYNGVYFTNQ
+378 SNFYFNGVYFTNQ
-390 GTDIYVAKISA
+390 GTDIYVAKLSA

-413 GSLNDGVNIRSNPFI
+413 GSLNDGINTKVTSGTYNSVA
-428 YTTPPPNHIYG
+428 
-439 GPSDYDSLTTNYGDN
+439 SYDSLTTNYGDN
-454 FRGEIML
+454 FRGEIMI
-461 DSLGNCLI
+461 DSLGNCLV
-469 ASCSRSANFPVL
+469 ASCSRSNNFPTL
-481 NAFQPTIGGQQD
+481 NAFQPTLGGQQD

-533 SGGTT
+533 SGGT
-538 SNNIPGTAGGLNP
+538 SSLNIPGTTGGLNP
-551 SYLGG
+551 NYLGG

-572 VQSTYLGAN
+572 LQSTYLGAN

-594 DEVFVLG
+594 DEIFVLG
-601 QSQGGNFPV
+601 QSVGGNFPV
-610 INSQSYPG
+610 VNSQSYPG

-624 KLNPGLTAI
+624 KLNPTLTSI
-633 LNSTVFGNG
+633 VNSTVFGNG
-642 QPNIN
+642 NPGIN

-668 NILQPTGLDGMP
+668 NILQSTPLSGMP
-680 VSSDALQS
+680 LSADAYQN
-688 TPANGFDFYLFVYK
+688 TTTGYDFYLFVYK
-702 RDFSGLLYGSYLGG
+702 RDFSGLLYGSYMGG
-716 NQAEEHVDGGT
+716 VSAEEHVDGGT
-727 SRFDKNGVVYQSVCG
+727 SRFDKNGVVYQSVCAGCNTCG
-742 GCGGSSDFPTTPNAW
+742 GCPNVNSDFPTTPNAW
-757 SNLNLNNSAITPGSN
+757 SNLNLNDTDLNPGSN

-796 LGGCEDYTVT
+796 LGGCEDFTVT
-806 LTNTSSQS
+806 FTNTSSPS
-814 DSYEWDFGNGTTSTV
+814 DSYEWDFGNGVTSTI

-836 TEPGTYTV
+836 TEPGVYDV

-856 DTNEITITVLPDIQ
+856 DTNQITITVLPDIQ

-884 LTFTANSFG
+884 LVFTANSFG
-893 SADYFI
+893 SADYFV
-899 WSSDILFSDTLNPS
+899 WSSTDQFTDTLNA
-913 TADSVLNITPGG
+913 TVADSVLNITPGA

-934 NTYCSKIDSVTVY
+934 NAYCSKIDSVTVY
-947 FIGGSLAIKGNDSIC
+947 FIGGSLTITGNDSIC
-962 LNEPTTLTAN
+962 LNEPTTLTAD

-977 VTFSYVWSPMS
+977 VTFNYVWSPTS
-988 ILTPTTQQNVVIA
+988 ILTATAQQNVVIA
-1001 NPPVNQWVYV
+1001 NPPVSQWVYV

-1021 RDSIYITVGTL
+1021 RDSIYIAVGTL
-1032 SGAITAQA
+1032 SGSVSAQA
-1040 SPEYVVPG
+1040 NPEYVVPG
-1048 SSSTLTASPS
+1048 NSTTLTASPS

-1063 WYPQAGLSSPY
+1063 WYPQAGLSSPN

-1133 LYVRSAIATKILFRI
+1133 LYVRSAIATKILFRV